1 MTVSNSPGRKGNV
14 YGGRFLWTLNRKPA
28 AWLINVS
35 PTDQFARAMRQFVL
49 ELAKW
54 ARTSVDLARQRHDPE
69 RPTITTVSL
78 LHAAAHDPRAKSDR
92 TD

>member
-1 MTVSNSPGRKGNV
+1 MTASDSAGREGNV
-14 YGGRFLWTLNRKPA
+14 YGGRFLWILNRKRA
-28 AWLINVS
+28 ELLINVS

-49 ELAKW
+49 ELAKG
-54 ARTSVDLARQRHDPE
+54 ARTSADFARQRHDPE

-78 LHAAAHDPRAKSDR
+78 LNTAAHDPRAKSDR